1 MSEMRVAYVA
11 QNFGA
16 YHAMTAID
24 VLTDIG
30 GIERLEVA
38 RPAATGVELGVGLEQ
53 RRAAAD
59 AGVDAVLVV
68 VDVFAGARRFGCRV
82 ARHAVLHRREQLLP
96 LGIGLDDFVHAE
108 TFGGDGV
115 GPGTLPRAA
124 GSKHAS
130 GYCRLSIALGIN
142 AFCGPAA

>member
-1 MSEMRVAYVA
+1 MCVAHVA
-11 QNFGA
+11 DDLGA
-16 YHAMTAID
+16 PHAMTRVGLFTD
-24 VLTDIG
+24 VCRV
-30 GIERLEVA
+30 ERLEIA
-38 RPAATGVELGVGLEQ
+38 RPAAARVELGVRFEQ

>member
-1 MSEMRVAYVA
+1 MLFAKDTPNENIVVRGARVLDPV
-11 QNFGA
+11 
-16 YHAMTAID
+16 
-24 VLTDIG
+24 
-30 GIERLEVA
+30 
-38 RPAATGVELGVGLEQ
+38 
-53 RRAAAD
+53 